1 MISGNTSDKMDQS
14 LSDLQCNKNH
24 KATESSNLVHSSI
37 KKKESFKQFREFT
50 GEELSSSSFASMDL
64 R

>member
-1 MISGNTSDKMDQS
+1 MISNNTSDKMDQS
-14 LSDLQCNKNH
+14 LSELHYHKTH
-24 KATESSNLVHSSI
+24 KATRSSNLVHSSS
-37 KKKESFKQFREFT
+37 KKSESFKQFREFT

>member
-1 MISGNTSDKMDQS
+1 MLSGNTSDKMDQS
-14 LSDLQCNKNH
+14 LSELHYHKNH
-24 KATESSNLVHSSI
+24 KATKSSNLAHLST
-37 KKKESFKQFREFT
+37 KRTESFKKFRDFT